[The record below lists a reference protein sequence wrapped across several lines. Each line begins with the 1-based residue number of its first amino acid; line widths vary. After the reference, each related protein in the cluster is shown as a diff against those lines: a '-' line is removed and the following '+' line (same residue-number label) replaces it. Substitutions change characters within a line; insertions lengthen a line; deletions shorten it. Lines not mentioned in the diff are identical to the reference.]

1 MNLLGDA
8 DNQKAFL
15 GELLA
20 ARLLLPSHAQGIFGR
35 SAVFEQ
41 IVAGIERLITE
52 AGRAEGAEV
61 WRFPPALP
69 RQTFEQS
76 GYLESF
82 PHLAGTVFSFAGT
95 DSDQA
100 ALLTK
105 VRESGDW
112 SEFQK
117 MTQVVLTP
125 AACYPVY
132 PSCTGA
138 LPPGGRLFDVQSYCF
153 RNEPSLDPAR
163 MQMFRQREY
172 VCVAEPDRV
181 VRFKD
186 SWLERGRKLLAALGL
201 GAAAEPAT
209 DPFFGRGG
217 KMLALNQREQ
227 RLKFELLFP
236 ITSTTNPTALVSVN
250 HHLDHFGKLFGIQT
264 EDGEAAHTSCIGFGL
279 ERITLALLRT
289 HGLATSD
296 WPAAVRS
303 SLWP

>member
-1 MNLLGDA
+1 VGDA
-8 DNQKAFL
+8 ENQKAFL

-20 ARLLLPSHAQGIFGR
+20 ARLLLPSDAQGVYGR

-41 IVAGIERLITE
+41 IVAGIERLVTKVGRDE
-52 AGRAEGAEV
+52 AAEV
-61 WRFPPALP
+61 WRFPPALS
-69 RQTFEQS
+69 RQNFEQS

-82 PHLAGTVFSFAGT
+82 PHLAGTVFSFAGS
-95 DSDQA
+95 DRDQA
-100 ALLTK
+100 ALLARVK
-105 VRESGDW
+105 EHGDW
-112 SEFQK
+112 SGFQK
-117 MTQVVLTP
+117 MTGVVLTP

-132 PSCTGA
+132 PSCKGT
-138 LPPGGRLFDVQSYCF
+138 LPHGGRIFDVQSYCF
-153 RNEPSLDPAR
+153 RNEPSMDPAR

-172 VCVAEPDRV
+172 VCVAEPERV

-186 SWLERGRKLLAALGL
+186 TWLERGREVLATIGL
-201 GAAAEPAT
+201 GAAAEPAN

-236 ITSTTNPTALVSVN
+236 ITSTTSPTALVSVN

-264 EDGEAAHTSCIGFGL
+264 SDGEAAHTSCIGFGL

-289 HGLATSD
+289 HGLD
-296 WPAAVRS
+296 VERWPAQVRAR
-303 SLWP
+303 LWP